1 MNQALPEGNYNVCV
15 QVKDYAAHIKPEDIP
30 HTVGNWNGYQ
40 VPFLFASNG
49 RAYLEQL
56 RTKSGI
62 WFLDVREQEN
72 QPYPIRNWFSPSD
85 LMEKLGQNTVA
96 ANQALRREL
105 SACLPLPIEYAPMS
119 LCTDNGA
126 MVGALGYYY
135 AAHCPP
141 ADPYSLEVV
150 PSLSMTTTAWNT
162 TITA

>member
-1 MNQALPEGNYNVCV
+1 MAYQFGLLQKRVCGLCILRWREARSLMDAKKMSEDV
-15 QVKDYAAHIKPEDIP
+15 ASTIDVHVKDYAAHIKPEDIP

-85 LMEKLGQNTVA
+85 
-96 ANQALRREL
+96 
-105 SACLPLPIEYAPMS
+105 
-119 LCTDNGA
+119 
-126 MVGALGYYY
+126 
-135 AAHCPP
+135 
-141 ADPYSLEVV
+141 
-150 PSLSMTTTAWNT
+150 
-162 TITA
+162 